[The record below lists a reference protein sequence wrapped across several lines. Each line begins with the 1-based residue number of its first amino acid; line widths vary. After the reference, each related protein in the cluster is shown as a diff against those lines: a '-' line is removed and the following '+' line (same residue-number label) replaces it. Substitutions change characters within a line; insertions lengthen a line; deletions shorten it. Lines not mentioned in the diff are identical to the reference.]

1 MTSAISSGGI
11 RQMGESYEKWQLLR
25 PHRRRPEFGHSL
37 VILLRRTAC
46 APRSYDQDLYKTR
59 HLIEN
64 FSARL

>member
-1 MTSAISSGGI
+1 
-11 RQMGESYEKWQLLR
+11 MGESYEKWQLLR

-64 FSARL
+64 FSVRL